1 MTTPILADTSA
12 WVDYLRNHRAAL
24 LPLVEANTA
33 ATCEPVSMELLS
45 GTRNEDEWTS
55 VRRLLDRAPL
65 IPFDSLADFE
75 AAARIRRIATQIGVS
90 IGSVDC
96 MILATAARSDAS
108 IMTLDLKQA
117 AVGVQLGIR
126 VLGH

>member
-12 WVDYLRNHRAAL
+12 WVDYLRNTQTAL

-33 ATCEPVSMELLS
+33 AICEPIFMELLS
-45 GTRNEDEWTS
+45 GTRNEDEWTLI
-55 VRRLLDRAPL
+55 RRLLDRAPL

-75 AAARIRRIATQIGVS
+75 GAARIRRMATQIGIS

-96 MILATAARSDAS
+96 LILATAARSDSAL
-108 IMTLDLKQA
+108 MTLDRQQA
-117 AVGVQLGIR
+117 AVGVHLGIR